1 MAQNTTS
8 KRDTLKRNAF
18 NREDWIVELLAP
30 HHARTD
36 FDCGVESLNVFL
48 QQQAGQ
54 NSKRDFSQ
62 TFVAVSEAGL
72 PDIIGYYTLAM
83 NALDFDQ
90 LPKEKHLPRYPVPIA
105 HLGRL
110 AVDLQH
116 RGRHIGEYL
125 LFHALWR
132 VQLLSQEIGVF
143 AVEVKALDAA
153 ASRFY
158 LKYGFTPM
166 ADDPLHLYIT
176 LKSIRKLGLL

>member
-8 KRDTLKRNAF
+8 RRDDLKRD
-18 NREDWIVELLAP
+18 DWVVELLAP
-30 HHARTD
+30 YHARTD
-36 FDCGVESLNVFL
+36 FDCGVDSLNLFL

-62 TFVAVSEAGL
+62 TFVVVSEAES
-72 PDIIGYYTLAM
+72 PHIIGYYTLAM
-83 NALDFDQ
+83 SSLDFNQ
-90 LPKEKHLPRYPVPIA
+90 LPKQKHLPRYPIPIA
-105 HLGRL
+105 QLGRL

-116 RGRHIGEYL
+116 RGRHIGEYS

-143 AVEVKALDAA
+143 AVEVKALDEA

-158 LKYGFTPM
+158 MKYGFVPL
-166 ADDPLHLYIT
+166 ADDLLHLYIT
-176 LKSIRKLGLL
+176 LKSIRKLDLQ